1 MRLDQLLDHTGLS
14 VLDHLEREVTIP
26 VVDGVQAQG
35 DLIVIPAAM
44 VGTVTENIW
53 ARWTPVPPQGADLL
67 RSTNGANPHTLVG
80 EACHW
85 TTAVNDNL
93 ALAVALVRNTEP
105 AYLIH
110 PEHGGTGIAPG
121 RWVVRRQREL
131 GIHGRRTKPLYVHD

>member
-26 VVDGVQAQG
+26 VLDGIQAQG
-35 DLIVIPAAM
+35 DLIVIPAAI
-44 VGTVTENIW
+44 VGAAIDSAP
-53 ARWTPVPPQGADLL
+53 ARWVPVSPQGVDLL
-67 RSTNGANPHTLVG
+67 RATNGANPHTLVG
-80 EACHW
+80 AACHW
-85 TTAVNDNL
+85 TTGVRDTL

-121 RWVVRRQREL
+121 YWIIRRQREL
-131 GIHGRRTKPLYVHD
+131 GIHGRRARPLYVHD